1 MVVELP
7 TKPKPTI
14 NQLKP
19 QLLQKQ
25 TQTTA
30 PPPETDTYVKC
41 HECAG
46 YIHKDRLGLLMKCYF
61 PNSPIIETPGRVFCD
76 TDCFCRCVVK
86 EEERRELGYVDV
98 AANY

>member
-19 QLLQKQ
+19 PILQKQ
-25 TQTTA
+25 TQTAA
-30 PPPETDTYVKC
+30 PQETDIYVNC
-41 HECAG
+41 HECGG
-46 YIHKDRLGLLMKCYF
+46 YIHKDRLGLLRKRYF
-61 PNSPIIETPGRVFCD
+61 PNCPIIETPGRVFCN
-76 TDCFCRCVVK
+76 TDCFCRCVIK
-86 EEERRELGYVDV
+86 EQERRELGYIDD